1 MSSYKML
8 GQNLSPYGQP
18 AAGYQHQVAG
28 TYLQT
33 PGAMHPPNVVQHHS
47 NLLPHPP
54 SYSGPRGSGNDTD
67 DEAAGDDDGITG
79 PGDIPDKALDVCV
92 YTINS
97 WLP

>member
-1 MSSYKML
+1 M
-8 GQNLSPYGQP
+8 NLPTYGQP
-18 AAGYQHQVAG
+18 AAGYQQQPAG
-28 TYLQT
+28 TYLQL
-33 PGAMHPPNVVQHHS
+33 PGAATHPANEVQHHG
-47 NLLPHPP
+47 NLPPHPP
-54 SYSGPRGSGNDTD
+54 SYRPRDSGNDTD